1 MYAAMSLSIRDAV
14 LEAPLT
20 SHRGVSPV
28 PARRAAV
35 RAVVVHFRCLPQT
48 LALLERLR
56 ADLPG
61 LPVIVVANGSGDG
74 SDEELSAIHAGDPH
88 RQVLVAA
95 TNRGFGAGCNL
106 GIEAALAAADCRQV
120 LLLNPDLLPEP
131 GFLDALLD
139 TASRHPEAAVVGARI
154 VSMDGSRVLFEN
166 GRIRPITLSRCQ
178 VPAPRGPDEFRTGF
192 VSGAC
197 MLIDARI
204 LREGLRFDERYFLYV
219 EDLDLCRE
227 VLARGRELWVTSR
240 AVVRHEDGGTQRE
253 DAALPGGMRRTQLH
267 HLARGKVLFAR
278 KWSGPLGFALSCA
291 FAACV
296 KPLAA
301 LCLWRSWAPV
311 RAHLGGL
318 ADGLRAARKVR
329 REGRR

>member
-14 LEAPLT
+14 LETPLT
-20 SHRGVSPV
+20 SKPAPPST
-28 PARRAAV
+28 PARHAAV

-48 LALLERLR
+48 LALLDRLR

-61 LPVIVVANGSGDG
+61 LRVIVVANGSGDG
-74 SDEELSAIHAGDPH
+74 SDEELAVTCAGDPH
-88 RQVLVAA
+88 REVLVAA

-120 LLLNPDLLPEP
+120 LLLNPDLEPEP

-139 TASRHPEAAVVGARI
+139 TASRHPAAAVVGARI
-154 VSMDGSRVLFEN
+154 LSIDGSRVLFEN
-166 GRIRPITLSRCQ
+166 GRIRPITQSRC
-178 VPAPRGPDEFRTGF
+178 PAPRGREEFRTGF

-204 LREGLRFDERYFLYV
+204 LRDGLRFDERFFLYV

-227 VLARGRELWVTSR
+227 VLARGRELWVTNR
-240 AVVRHEDGGTQRE
+240 AVVRHEDGGTQRD
-253 DAALPGGMRRTQLH
+253 DAVLPGGMRPKQLH

-291 FAACV
+291 FAGCV

-301 LCLWRSWAPV
+301 FCLWRSWAPV

-318 ADGLRAARKVR
+318 ADGLRAARGVR
-329 REGRR
+329 RAGRR